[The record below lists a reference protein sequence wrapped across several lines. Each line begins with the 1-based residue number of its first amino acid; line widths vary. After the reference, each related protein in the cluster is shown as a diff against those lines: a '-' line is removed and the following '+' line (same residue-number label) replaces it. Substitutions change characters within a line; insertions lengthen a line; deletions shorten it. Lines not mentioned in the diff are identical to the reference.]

1 MRKVKIGT
9 LALFFLALLLPLLA
23 FRREPSLV
31 SEIDNRMLAENPFCS
46 GLPEGGDLT
55 EAVEQYVRDRIGF
68 RDEMILSYTVLN
80 DKLFGKMVHPMYF
93 YGKDGYVFSHMGNT
107 PYGEYHEAFADMT
120 AKLQAYCESRGVPF
134 LFTFEPSKGT
144 VLASYLPAG
153 IHHNADWRIGLM
165 AALEERG
172 VRCVDNTPL
181 LVERSEA
188 GEAVFNRKYDAG
200 HWNGLGA
207 FYGVNHMLEALS
219 DAGLRP
225 NRLDEFDRSE
235 VLVTSLPVSKFP
247 IHEMVPAFA
256 LKTEVVSRT
265 EEFCGE
271 VRVNPSFPEFNVVVN
286 PARLRE
292 GAPRTLVFQ
301 GSYVNGQGRVF
312 FQNALGE
319 YISVHN
325 YQNVLDIDYYFNIFQ
340 PECVIFEATEYTFG
354 SKYFDYQRMVD
365 LRLNPA
371 LDAVLDGGVQEE
383 ACPLAVDAVT
393 AEQGEAL
400 TVLSWNGGG
409 DEEYAWLL
417 LGGTFDLR
425 RNEAGGL
432 EATVTNEAWERNRE
446 NLQIAALAGD
456 VLRVYG

>member
-1 MRKVKIGT
+1 
-9 LALFFLALLLPLLA
+9 
-23 FRREPSLV
+23 
-31 SEIDNRMLAENPFCS
+31 
-46 GLPEGGDLT
+46 
-55 EAVEQYVRDRIGF
+55 
-68 RDEMILSYTVLN
+68 
-80 DKLFGKMVHPMYF
+80 
-93 YGKDGYVFSHMGNT
+93 
-107 PYGEYHEAFADMT
+107 
-120 AKLQAYCESRGVPF
+120 
-134 LFTFEPSKGT
+134 
-144 VLASYLPAG
+144 
-153 IHHNADWRIGLM
+153 M

-425 RNEAGGL
+425 RNEAGGF